1 MIATHKRVSGNLVF
15 IPMNSGNKAGDNLV
29 PRHYKPPSPV
39 SHLPPQ
45 QEPPLR
51 PPECFSGDP
60 QKIISFLTQCCIQFR
75 LQSSAFPMEESK
87 TLAFSCK
94 WDSQAL
100 MDMFYCGLSE
110 KVKDEMAARDP
121 PPDLNR
127 LVEMAVRIDCQIQPQ
142 LSVKDPLNGRRRYFS
157 KVPEDYLD
165 LKEVFSKV
173 WATSLP
179 PHRPYDCAID
189 LVPGITPPCG
199 RLYSVSTYL
208 TEIVLFARQ
217 PTPSSHLNLTLNL
230 NLSLGPD
237 LFSCE
242 LLIPATFL
250 TCLLSDLCLFSDVAL
265 HC

>member
-100 MDMFYCGLSE
+100 MDMFFCGLSE

-127 LVEMAVRIDCQIQPQ
+127 LVEMAVRIDCQIQVCNQERVSRIGSTPRPSSNTRPTIIRFSPRSSIPITRDLGEPMQIGREKQ
-142 LSVKDPLNGRRRYFS
+142 LY
-157 KVPEDYLD
+157 
-165 LKEVFSKV
+165 
-173 WATSLP
+173 
-179 PHRPYDCAID
+179 C
-189 LVPGITPPCG
+189 
-199 RLYSVSTYL
+199 
-208 TEIVLFARQ
+208 Q
-217 PTPSSHLNLTLNL
+217 PTPSAHLFEEEAHLESRGAGRFSRLKDCFSYAPFLTLTETIYCGGGCI
-230 NLSLGPD
+230 GPWCGCGAVPV
-237 LFSCE
+237 SRQE
-242 LLIPATFL
+242 
-250 TCLLSDLCLFSDVAL
+250 
-265 HC
+265 